1 MFYLLHGNDEFSC
14 REQLKKLRQQGDFEY
29 NQDTYAGGEVDLKT
43 ITATCSSL
51 PFLTDQRLVVVM
63 GLPKKRRGE
72 DTAASDSGE
81 VASPANAV
89 QVGADSSRPAP
100 IDRPLPEKS
109 SKSKKGKKGAKSS
122 TESRAGFEKGLA
134 EYVHFLP
141 DSTVLVVVVDEELS
155 ASSTLLKAAQEHGK
169 VMQYPLP
176 RGAAVKT
183 WIENRARSSGVKITP
198 EAVSMLADYI
208 GNQLRLLAN
217 ELDKLATY
225 AGGGATIDADDVRKL
240 SPQVQEA
247 RVFDLTDALAERNR
261 KKALDLL
268 HDLLADGEPPLQL
281 IIERIQREGP
291 LPFAEYMRMALYEPG
306 YGYYVTGAAKMGW
319 EGDYFTSTDVSTLF
333 ANCMG
338 RQLYA
343 MWEKLKRP
351 PEFLIV
357 EEGAGRGH
365 LAEGVQAWAQREA
378 PDFLAVLDYQ
388 VEDIRS
394 GQDVL
399 GDTLFP
405 SHPQGTREGYPYHTT
420 KPPIPPVYGRGTP
433 RGYPGGE
440 DGGFPPHSHPRS
452 R

>member
-43 ITATCSSL
+43 ITATCSTL

-72 DTAASDSGE
+72 DAAASDSGE
-81 VASPANAV
+81 AASPANAV

-155 ASSTLLKAAQEHGK
+155 ASSTLLKAAQEQGK
-169 VMQYPLP
+169 VMQYTLP

-183 WIENRARSSGVKITP
+183 WIENRAKSSGVKITP

-225 AGGGATIDADDVRKL
+225 AGSGATIDADDVRKL

-268 HDLLADGEPPLQL
+268 HDLLADGEPPLRLISTITSQVRSLLLVKELAGDGLRVSQIVAATGMAPFVAEKAVRQIGKFSSSQL
-281 IIERIQREGP
+281 EGAYRQLLATDAALKRSRMTP
-291 LPFAEYMRMALYEPG
+291 DMALDLLVVNFG
-306 YGYYVTGAAKMGW
+306 NG
-319 EGDYFTSTDVSTLF
+319 
-333 ANCMG
+333 
-338 RQLYA
+338 
-343 MWEKLKRP
+343 
-351 PEFLIV
+351 
-357 EEGAGRGH
+357 
-365 LAEGVQAWAQREA
+365 
-378 PDFLAVLDYQ
+378 
-388 VEDIRS
+388 
-394 GQDVL
+394 
-399 GDTLFP
+399 
-405 SHPQGTREGYPYHTT
+405 
-420 KPPIPPVYGRGTP
+420 
-433 RGYPGGE
+433 
-440 DGGFPPHSHPRS
+440 
-452 R
+452 